1 MIGEKGKSY
10 RFIFVI
16 SFMFVVFTFITGCGK
31 QAEDRSKQQAH
42 TALDQLLSCTLQ
54 QADDIEAAIDED
66 LLKVTADSEIGLI
79 QGSEALMDFFT
90 EKFSDSMTDECIERL
105 AMGRAIYKSV
115 ALAKN
120 LNSDIK
126 ADKIELTERS
136 GEKESFN
143 FLVEVKTSEG
153 EYAGSA
159 SGSITME
166 QVGAEWKAF
175 QITLNMDDV

>member
-79 QGSEALMDFFT
+79 QGGEALMDFFT

-143 FLVEVKTSEG
+143 FLVEIGRAHV
-153 EYAGSA
+153 
-159 SGSITME
+159 
-166 QVGAEWKAF
+166 
-175 QITLNMDDV
+175 